1 MPEITMPRLS
11 DTMEEGTMGRWMKK
25 VGDTVERGEVIAEIE
40 SDKAT
45 MDFVAYESGVLEKI
59 LVKEG
64 ETVAVGQPVAVVGSG
79 GAAAA
84 PDQGSGASPAEAKPA
99 TAPPADAAVD
109 AEAPAPPAAEAT
121 AAEAKPATAPPADA
135 AVDAEAP
142 APPAAE
148 ATAAEAKPATAP
160 PANAVDAE
168 APAPPA
174 AEATAAEAKPATA
187 PPADAAVDAEAPAP
201 PAAEATAAE
210 PKPATAAPAD
220 AAAADAEAPGPPAAE
235 ATAAEAKAATAP
247 PADATEPAPAAGSV
261 DGEQKK
267 VKASPLARARA
278 RDLGIELHGIR
289 GSGDGGRI
297 VRADVE
303 SAGQGAGNGAA
314 SPVAPPATS
323 PAEPGAGKP
332 SDETETAVA
341 EADVEEIPL
350 GRVRRVAARRLTE
363 SMQQTPHFFLT
374 RAVEVDALLTLRSEI
389 NGSLKDAGEDLKV
402 SVNDLLVRAC
412 SVALRD
418 NPAVNVSWAGDRI
431 LRHLHIN
438 IGVAVATDNGL
449 IVPVIRDADRKS
461 VTEISRET
469 RGLIEKARAGRLTTE
484 EFTGG
489 TFTISNLGMY
499 GIGHFTAIINP
510 PEAALLAVG
519 GARAQPVVSG
529 EEVVIRQVMELTL
542 AIDHRPLDGASGAQF
557 LQALV
562 AILEN
567 PLRSVT

>member
-79 GAAAA
+79 AAAAA

-160 PANAVDAE
+160 PADAAVDAE
-168 APAPPA
+168 APGPPA

-187 PPADAAVDAEAPAP
+187 PPADAAAADPEAPS
-201 PAAEATAAE
+201 
-210 PKPATAAPAD
+210 
-220 AAAADAEAPGPPAAE
+220 PPAAE
-235 ATAAEAKAATAP
+235 ATAAEAKAAAAP

>member
-79 GAAAA
+79 AAAAA

-109 AEAPAPPAAEAT
+109 AEAPGPPAAEAT
-121 AAEAKPATAPPADA
+121 AVEAKPATAPPADA
-135 AVDAEAP
+135 A
-142 APPAAE
+142 
-148 ATAAEAKPATAP
+148 
-160 PANAVDAE
+160 
-168 APAPPA
+168 
-174 AEATAAEAKPATA
+174 
-187 PPADAAVDAEAPAP
+187 
-201 PAAEATAAE
+201 
-210 PKPATAAPAD
+210 
-220 AAAADAEAPGPPAAE
+220 
-235 ATAAEAKAATAP
+235 
-247 PADATEPAPAAGSV
+247 EPAPAAGSV

>member
-79 GAAAA
+79 AAAAA

-121 AAEAKPATAPPADA
+121 AAETKPATAPPADA
-135 AVDAEAP
+135 AVADPEAP
-142 APPAAE
+142 S
-148 ATAAEAKPATAP
+148 
-160 PANAVDAE
+160 
-168 APAPPA
+168 PPA

-187 PPADAAVDAEAPAP
+187 PPADAAAADPEAPSP
-201 PAAEATAAE
+201 PAAEAT
-210 PKPATAAPAD
+210 
-220 AAAADAEAPGPPAAE
+220 AAE
-235 ATAAEAKAATAP
+235 ATAAEAKAAAAP
-247 PADATEPAPAAGSV
+247 PADAAEPAPAAGSV

-303 SAGQGAGNGAA
+303 SAAQGAGNGAA

-567 PLRSVT
+567 PLRTVI

>member
-79 GAAAA
+79 AAAAA

-109 AEAPAPPAAEAT
+109 AQAPAPPAAEAT

-148 ATAAEAKPATAP
+148 ATAAKP
-160 PANAVDAE
+160 
-168 APAPPA
+168 
-174 AEATAAEAKPATA
+174 KPATA
-187 PPADAAVDAEAPAP
+187 PPADAAAADPEAPSP
-201 PAAEATAAE
+201 PSAEATAAE

-220 AAAADAEAPGPPAAE
+220 AAAADPEAPSPPSAE
-235 ATAAEAKAATAP
+235 ATAAEAKAAAAP

-389 NGSLKDAGEDLKV
+389 NGSLKDAGEDFKV

-519 GARAQPVVSG
+519 AARAQPVVSG